1 MIIGLTGGLAAGKNL
16 VAAFLDEFGA
26 EVIDADTIAREI
38 VEPGREAY
46 HAIVEAFGER
56 VVGEGGAIDRAAL
69 GKIVFTDKASL
80 EKLNAIMHPRIIGEE
95 KKMAQTL
102 LRERPGAL
110 IVINAPLL
118 IESGNYKE
126 VDKIVVV
133 DIDEELQLVR
143 AVAKGLTPEEARAR
157 MECQIKRADRLRFAD
172 FTIDNSHDRA
182 TTKEETKR
190 LFNRL
195 TGKGV

>member
-1 MIIGLTGGLAAGKNL
+1 MIVGLTGGLAAGKNL

-26 EVIDADTIAREI
+26 EIIDADRIAREI

-46 HAIVEAFGER
+46 HAIVETFGKH
-56 VVGEGGAIDRAAL
+56 VVSEGGNIDRARL
-69 GKIVFTDKASL
+69 GQIVFTDKASL
-80 EKLNAIMHPRIIGEE
+80 EKLNRIMHPRIIEEE
-95 KKMAQTL
+95 KKMVQAL
-102 LRERPGAL
+102 LGKRPGAL

-126 VDKIVVV
+126 VDKIIVV
-133 DIDEELQLVR
+133 DIDEELQLER

-157 MECQIKRADRLRFAD
+157 MQCQMKRADRLRYAD

-182 TTKEETKR
+182 TTKEKTKK
-190 LFNRL
+190 LFNSL
-195 TGKGV
+195 TGKSV